1 MKFDFEMQFLNGGH
15 WWDQQFSVD
24 QQGTNTLPC
33 DLMCWAAHKTDVH
46 MLAETL
52 LQGCW

>member
-24 QQGTNTLPC
+24 QQGTTNNATRLNVLGSTLC
-33 DLMCWAAHKTDVH
+33 
-46 MLAETL
+46 
-52 LQGCW
+52 